1 MKTGNNKRDF
11 MRMDF
16 YKSDSL
22 DNKVS
27 GVFNNKND
35 LSAVA

>member
-16 YKSDSL
+16 YKSDKL
-22 DNKVS
+22 DQKIASVS
-27 GVFNNKND
+27 
-35 LSAVA
+35 SS